1 MEKNMYDRLV
11 TTEKRLNE
19 IDELLLKDEVT
30 RDTNRFR
37 DLNIER
43 SELEPIVTKFHEYLY
58 ANKNRE
64 DALTMSNDKDPE
76 ISEMGKEELKSNT
89 ELCEKI
95 TDELKVLLLPK
106 DPNDGKDVIF
116 EIKGAVGGD

>member
-58 ANKNRE
+58 
-64 DALTMSNDKDPE
+64 
-76 ISEMGKEELKSNT
+76 GKKI
-89 ELCEKI
+89 EKM
-95 TDELKVLLLPK
+95 L
-106 DPNDGKDVIF
+106 
-116 EIKGAVGGD
+116 